1 MLSFLVCIVT
11 AGIEPLSLAAGLTI
25 GYLFHKDWKQ
35 LAWPLL
41 LFIVPGIG
49 GFDSAQHAHS
59 AMYMGAAEFIA
70 ICLLTFGSFYG
81 LEYFAT
87 RRHAPKPGR

>member
-1 MLSFLVCIVT
+1 MLSFLTSILAIGT
-11 AGIEPLSLAAGLTI
+11 QPLSLVAGLCI

-49 GFDSAQHAHS
+49 GLDFATQTRGVF
-59 AMYMGAAEFIA
+59 YLGAVEFIA
-70 ICLLTFGSFYG
+70 VGLLASASFWAF
-81 LEYFAT
+81 EYSAI
-87 RRHAPKPGR
+87 RRRSSKQES